1 MNKFTLTLAALAVA
15 LPVAGFAAD
24 DNDAGDAMAAPAD
37 LAMGTMLGTSEDAIK
52 TTLTGLGYEVR
63 KMDME
68 DGAIEAYVVKDKL
81 MAEVYVSA
89 KTGEII
95 KVSGND

>member
-15 LPVAGFAAD
+15 LPAAGFASND
-24 DNDAGDAMAAPAD
+24 DGTAMAAPTD
-37 LAMGTMLGTSEDAIK
+37 LAMGTILGTDEASVRNA
-52 TTLTGLGYEVR
+52 LTGLGYEVR

-68 DGAIEAYVVKDKL
+68 DGAIEAYVVKDKF
-81 MAEVYVSA
+81 MAEVYVNA
-89 KTGEII
+89 KTGEVI